1 MNRLEL
7 ISIIN
12 EDKTFNFEYAALQ
25 LFKYQYKYNVVYR
38 KWVDDIKFKVENV
51 NTIQDI
57 PFLPISAFK
66 SNKLQCELEKE
77 QLIFESSGT
86 TGVVPSKHYVF
97 DLGLY
102 LKNAQSIFESFYGK
116 VEGYCFL
123 ALLPS
128 YLERKG

>member
-1 MNRLEL
+1 MKAW
-7 ISIIN
+7 
-12 EDKTFNFEYAALQ
+12 KT
-25 LFKYQYKYNVVYR
+25 K
-38 KWVDDIKFKVENV
+38 
-51 NTIQDI
+51 
-57 PFLPISAFK
+57 
-66 SNKLQCELEKE
+66 LEKE

-102 LKNAQSIFESFYGK
+102 LKNAQSIFESFYGE

-128 YLERKG
+128 YLERKGSSLVKMVDHFITKSNYEQSGF